1 MATANARQPSPTAA
15 AAAVMPAP
23 APLSSNSTASSPAL
37 SGTTA
42 PGHAHSDF
50 GAGAASA
57 PLANGHHHHHHHHHH
72 SHSSVHDPRL
82 PPNPPAAAM
91 AQNAAAGA
99 AAKKVKAKKAFDS
112 SEASKLVAARISQ
125 LEVDT
130 AAEKEQEAEIDREVR
145 KANRE
150 LHHQMNK
157 MSDLDKI
164 DLLTKRSSELFANM
178 KRLERDNI
186 KNKKRADQL
195 QKEKD
200 TSRTDLS
207 KQVGL
212 KEKLEKLCRE
222 LQKENNKLKN
232 EHRALNDTHDR
243 LKSSSDDR
251 FRKVLETLEGYQEE
265 KDNPRK
271 QVVYMKAE
279 ELFKARFKSLI
290 DQYELRELHFHSA
303 MRTKEIEV
311 QWNMARYEQQKKTA
325 EADAARA
332 RQLNSQVLTF
342 TKTETELRNQLNV
355 YVEKFKQVE
364 DTLNNSNDLF
374 LTFRKEMEDM
384 SRKTKRLE
392 KENEAY
398 KRKNEK
404 LNQNILK
411 LADERTRL
419 LKELGDLGKKTD
431 KLTSIINQMQQQGR
445 GTPQG
450 MQGMLDSYTVDSHR
464 HPEDVDRHDL
474 GDIED
479 EGSTYG
485 EEEEDF
491 DEGDPLSDDVGD
503 YDDDTE
509 EEILQPLQHSL
520 PQVPGTLP
528 VSFGAAHPPVTNGH
542 R

>member
-1 MATANARQPSPTAA
+1 MATTNHRGPSAT
-15 AAAVMPAP
+15 P
-23 APLSSNSTASSPAL
+23 APLASIPNTNGSS
-37 SGTTA
+37 
-42 PGHAHSDF
+42 AHSHVHDD
-50 GAGAASA
+50 SL
-57 PLANGHHHHHHHHHH
+57 PNGHH
-72 SHSSVHDPRL
+72 VPVQEPR
-82 PPNPPAAAM
+82 PAPTPTM
-91 AQNAAAGA
+91 ASNA
-99 AAKKVKAKKAFDS
+99 AAKKGKGKKTLDS
-112 SEASKLVAARISQ
+112 NEASKLVAARISQ

-150 LHHQMNK
+150 LNHQMNK
-157 MSDLDKI
+157 MNDMDKI
-164 DLLTKRSSELFANM
+164 ELLTKRSSELFANM
-178 KRLERDNI
+178 KRLERENL

-200 TSRTDLS
+200 SSRTDLS
-207 KQVGL
+207 KQISL

-243 LKSSSDDR
+243 LKISSDER
-251 FRKVLETLEGYQEE
+251 FRKLLETLEGYQEE

-325 EADAARA
+325 EAEANRA
-332 RQLNSQVLTF
+332 RQLNS
-342 TKTETELRNQLNV
+342 
-355 YVEKFKQVE
+355 QVE

-384 SRKTKRLE
+384 SKKTKKLE

-398 KRKNEK
+398 KRKEGA
-404 LNQNILK
+404 LNQNIFKMAEERNRNLK
-411 LADERTRL
+411 
-419 LKELGDLGKKTD
+419 DLEDIKKKND

-445 GTPQG
+445 GIPQG
-450 MQGMLDSYTVDSHR
+450 MQGTVESCYA
-464 HPEDVDRHDL
+464 EGAE
-474 GDIED
+474 GDEEGELEEGD
-479 EGSTYG
+479 EESEY
-485 EEEEDF
+485 EYD
-491 DEGDPLSDDVGD
+491 DEGDEEVSEEGEF
-503 YDDDTE
+503 DDDTE
-509 EEILQPLQHSL
+509 EEIM
-520 PQVPGTLP
+520 PQVPGA
-528 VSFGAAHPPVTNGH
+528 FGPERPPTMNGH

>member
-1 MATANARQPSPTAA
+1 MATTNHRVVSAT
-15 AAAVMPAP
+15 P
-23 APLSSNSTASSPAL
+23 APLASIPTTN
-37 SGTTA
+37 GTSA
-42 PGHAHSDF
+42 HVHAHAHNHSHSHAHAHAHDD
-50 GAGAASA
+50 SM
-57 PLANGHHHHHHHHHH
+57 ANGHHIP
-72 SHSSVHDPRL
+72 VQDPR
-82 PPNPPAAAM
+82 PAPTPTPAM
-91 AQNAAAGA
+91 ASNAV
-99 AAKKVKAKKAFDS
+99 KKGKGKKALDS
-112 SEASKLVAARISQ
+112 NEASKLVAARISQ

-150 LHHQMNK
+150 LNHQMNK
-157 MSDLDKI
+157 MDDMDKI

-178 KRLERDNI
+178 KRLERENL

-200 TSRTDLS
+200 SSRTDLS
-207 KQVGL
+207 KQISL

-243 LKSSSDDR
+243 LKTSSDER
-251 FRKVLETLEGYQEE
+251 FKKVLETLEGYQEE

-311 QWNMARYEQQKKTA
+311 QWNMARYEQQKKS
-325 EADAARA
+325 ADAESNRA

-342 TKTETELRNQLNV
+342 SKTETELRNQLNV

-384 SRKTKRLE
+384 SKKTKKLE

-398 KRKNEK
+398 KRKEGA
-404 LNQNILK
+404 LNQNIFK
-411 LADERTRL
+411 MAEERNRNI
-419 LKELGDLGKKTD
+419 KDLEDVKKKND

-445 GTPQG
+445 GIPQG
-450 MQGMLDSYTVDSHR
+450 MQGTVESCYA
-464 HPEDVDRHDL
+464 E
-474 GDIED
+474 GAEGD
-479 EGSTYG
+479 EGELEDG
-485 EEEEDF
+485 DEESDYEYEEDG
-491 DEGDPLSDDVGD
+491 DEEVSEEGEF
-503 YDDDTE
+503 DDDTE
-509 EEILQPLQHSL
+509 EEPM
-520 PQVPGTLP
+520 PVPGAYGP
-528 VSFGAAHPPVTNGH
+528 ERPPAMNGH

>member
-1 MATANARQPSPTAA
+1 MAATSHRVPSAT
-15 AAAVMPAP
+15 P
-23 APLSSNSTASSPAL
+23 APLASIPNGTAS
-37 SGTTA
+37 
-42 PGHAHSDF
+42 HSHDD
-50 GAGAASA
+50 AS
-57 PLANGHHHHHHHHHH
+57 LANGHH
-72 SHSSVHDPRL
+72 VPVQEPR
-82 PPNPPAAAM
+82 PAPTPTPAM
-91 AQNAAAGA
+91 ASNAAN
-99 AAKKVKAKKAFDS
+99 KKAKGKKALDS

-130 AAEKEQEAEIDREVR
+130 AAEREQEAEIDREVR

-150 LHHQMNK
+150 LNHQMNK
-157 MSDLDKI
+157 MNDMDKI
-164 DLLTKRSSELFANM
+164 DLLTKRSSELFANL
-178 KRLERDNI
+178 KRLERENI

-200 TSRTDLS
+200 SSRTDLS
-207 KQVGL
+207 KQIGL

-232 EHRALNDTHDR
+232 EHRALNDAHER
-243 LKSSSDDR
+243 LKSSSDER
-251 FRKVLETLEGYQEE
+251 FRKVLETLEDCQEK
-265 KDNPRK
+265 KDNPQK

-279 ELFKARFKSLI
+279 ELFRNRFKSLI

-311 QWNMARYEQQKKTA
+311 QWNMARYEQQKKAVEA
-325 EADAARA
+325 ESNHA
-332 RQLNSQVLTF
+332 RQLNNKVLTF

-384 SRKTKRLE
+384 SKKTKKLE

-398 KRKNEK
+398 RRRDTA

-411 LADERTRL
+411 MAEERNKHLQDIEDIR
-419 LKELGDLGKKTD
+419 KKND

-445 GTPQG
+445 GIPAG
-450 MQGMLDSYTVDSHR
+450 MQGTIY
-464 HPEDVDRHDL
+464 
-474 GDIED
+474 GDGGEAD
-479 EGSTYG
+479 EGELEG
-485 EEEEDF
+485 EEDSECE
-491 DEGDPLSDDVGD
+491 
-503 YDDDTE
+503 YDDEEPEEQASEVESDVETE
-509 EEILQPLQHSL
+509 EE
-520 PQVPGTLP
+520 VPNA
-528 VSFGAAHPPVTNGH
+528 SGASMNGH

>member
-1 MATANARQPSPTAA
+1 MAAN
-15 AAAVMPAP
+15 
-23 APLSSNSTASSPAL
+23 
-37 SGTTA
+37 
-42 PGHAHSDF
+42 
-50 GAGAASA
+50 
-57 PLANGHHHHHHHHHH
+57 
-72 SHSSVHDPRL
+72 
-82 PPNPPAAAM
+82 
-91 AQNAAAGA
+91 
-99 AAKKVKAKKAFDS
+99 KKGKGKKALDS

-130 AAEKEQEAEIDREVR
+130 AAEREQEAEIDREVR

-150 LHHQMNK
+150 LTHQMNK
-157 MSDLDKI
+157 MNDMDKI
-164 DLLTKRSSELFANM
+164 DLLTKRSSELFANL
-178 KRLERDNI
+178 KRLERENI

-195 QKEKD
+195 QKDKD
-200 TSRTDLS
+200 SSRTDLS

-232 EHRALNDTHDR
+232 EHRALNDSHDR
-243 LKSSSDDR
+243 LKTSSDER
-251 FRKVLETLEGYQEE
+251 FKKVLETLEGYQEE

-279 ELFKARFKSLI
+279 ELFKNRFKSMI

-311 QWNMARYEQQKKTA
+311 QWNMARYEQQKKAVEA
-325 EADAARA
+325 EGNRA
-332 RQLNSQVLTF
+332 RQLNNQVLTF

-384 SRKTKRLE
+384 SKKTKKLE

-398 KRKNEK
+398 RRRDTA

-411 LADERTRL
+411 MAEERNKH
-419 LKELGDLGKKTD
+419 LKDVDDVKKKNE

-445 GTPQG
+445 GIPAG
-450 MQGMLDSYTVDSHR
+450 MQSTMESCY
-464 HPEDVDRHDL
+464 PE
-474 GDIED
+474 GGEAD
-479 EGSTYG
+479 EG
-485 EEEEDF
+485 EL
-491 DEGDPLSDDVGD
+491 EGDEDSECEYDEDAEEQISEGEFD
-503 YDDDTE
+503 DDDTE
-509 EEILQPLQHSL
+509 EEVPSA
-520 PQVPGTLP
+520 PGTYGP
-528 VSFGAAHPPVTNGH
+528 ERPPAMNGH

>member
-1 MATANARQPSPTAA
+1 MATTNHRAPSAT
-15 AAAVMPAP
+15 P
-23 APLSSNSTASSPAL
+23 APLASVPNTN
-37 SGTTA
+37 GTS
-42 PGHAHSDF
+42 AHSHTHDN
-50 GAGAASA
+50 
-57 PLANGHHHHHHHHHH
+57 PLPNGHHHAHVQDH
-72 SHSSVHDPRL
+72 R
-82 PPNPPAAAM
+82 PAPTPTPSM
-91 AQNAAAGA
+91 ASNAN
-99 AAKKVKAKKAFDS
+99 AKKGKGKKTLDS
-112 SEASKLVAARISQ
+112 NEASKLVAARISQ

-150 LHHQMNK
+150 LSHQMNK
-157 MSDLDKI
+157 MNDMDKI
-164 DLLTKRSSELFANM
+164 ELLTKRSSELFANM
-178 KRLERDNI
+178 KRLERDNL

-200 TSRTDLS
+200 SSRTDLNR
-207 KQVGL
+207 QIGL

-243 LKSSSDDR
+243 LKSTSDDR
-251 FRKVLETLEGYQEE
+251 FKKVLETLEGYQEE

-279 ELFKARFKSLI
+279 ELYAMSEFPTSGDASLTTANYRFKARFKSLI
-290 DQYELRELHFHSA
+290 EQYELRELHFHSA

-325 EADAARA
+325 EAEATRA

-342 TKTETELRNQLNV
+342 SKTETELRNQLNV
-355 YVEKFKQVE
+355 YVEKFKQVFALLPSFATRIMALTNEEVE

-384 SRKTKRLE
+384 SKKTKKLE
-392 KENEAY
+392 KENEAF
-398 KRKNEK
+398 KRKEGA

-411 LADERTRL
+411 MAEERN
-419 LKELGDLGKKTD
+419 KHIKDIEDIKKKND

-445 GTPQG
+445 GIPQG
-450 MQGMLDSYTVDSHR
+450 MQGTVESCYA
-464 HPEDVDRHDL
+464 EGAE
-474 GDIED
+474 GDE
-479 EGSTYG
+479 EGELEEG
-485 EEEEDF
+485 EEESEYEYDD
-491 DEGDPLSDDVGD
+491 DEADEEVSEEGEF
-503 YDDDTE
+503 DDDTE
-509 EEILQPLQHSL
+509 EEL
-520 PQVPGTLP
+520 PQVPGAYGP
-528 VSFGAAHPPVTNGH
+528 ERPPAMNGH

>member
-1 MATANARQPSPTAA
+1 MATTNARQPSPAA
-15 AAAVMPAP
+15 ASAAAMPAP
-23 APLSSNSTASSPAL
+23 TPLSSNSTSSSPAL
-37 SGTTA
+37 SGSIA
-42 PGHAHSDF
+42 PGHAHSDL
-50 GAGAASA
+50 GAGAAGA

-99 AAKKVKAKKAFDS
+99 ASKKAKAKKAFDS

-150 LHHQMNK
+150 LNHQMNK

-243 LKSSSDDR
+243 LKTSSDDR

-279 ELFKARFKSLI
+279 ELFKSRFKSLI

-398 KRKNEK
+398 KRKMEK

-419 LKELGDLGKKTD
+419 LKELGDLRKKTE

-445 GTPQG
+445 GIPQG
-450 MQGMLDSYTVDSHR
+450 MQGMLDSCAVESHH
-464 HPEDVDRHDL
+464 HPEDVDHHDL
-474 GDIED
+474 GDVED

-485 EEEEDF
+485 EEEDF
-491 DEGDPLSDDVGD
+491 DEGDQLSDDVGD

-520 PQVPGTLP
+520 PQLPGT
-528 VSFGAAHPPVTNGH
+528 SSTTFGPERPPLTNGH

>member
-1 MATANARQPSPTAA
+1 MATTNHRAA
-15 AAAVMPAP
+15 SATP
-23 APLSSNSTASSPAL
+23 APL
-37 SGTTA
+37 
-42 PGHAHSDF
+42 
-50 GAGAASA
+50 ASA
-57 PLANGHHHHHHHHHH
+57 LNTNGTAHNHNHDDSLPNGHH
-72 SHSSVHDPRL
+72 VHVQEPR
-82 PPNPPAAAM
+82 PAPTPTPAM
-91 AQNAAAGA
+91 ASNSAS
-99 AAKKVKAKKAFDS
+99 KKGKGKKALDS
-112 SEASKLVAARISQ
+112 NEASKLVAARISQ

-150 LHHQMNK
+150 LNHQMNK
-157 MSDLDKI
+157 MNDMDKI
-164 DLLTKRSSELFANM
+164 ELLTKRSSELFANL
-178 KRLERDNI
+178 KRLERENL

-200 TSRTDLS
+200 SSRTDLS
-207 KQVGL
+207 KQISL

-243 LKSSSDDR
+243 LKASSDER
-251 FRKVLETLEGYQEE
+251 LKKVLETLEGYQEE

-279 ELFKARFKSLI
+279 ELFKGRFKSLI
-290 DQYELRELHFHSA
+290 DQYELRELHYHSS

-325 EADAARA
+325 EAEANRA

-342 TKTETELRNQLNV
+342 SKTETELRNQLNV

-384 SRKTKRLE
+384 SKKTKKLE

-398 KRKNEK
+398 KRKEGA
-404 LNQNILK
+404 LNQNIFKMAEERNRHLK
-411 LADERTRL
+411 
-419 LKELGDLGKKTD
+419 DLEDIRKKND

-445 GTPQG
+445 GIPQG
-450 MQGMLDSYTVDSHR
+450 MQGTVESCYA
-464 HPEDVDRHDL
+464 EGV
-474 GDIED
+474 GDE
-479 EGSTYG
+479 EG
-485 EEEEDF
+485 EL
-491 DEGDPLSDDVGD
+491 DEGDEESEYEYEDGDEEVSDEGEF
-503 YDDDTE
+503 DDDTE
-509 EEILQPLQHSL
+509 EEIPHA
-520 PQVPGTLP
+520 PGAYGP
-528 VSFGAAHPPVTNGH
+528 ERPPAMNGH

>member
-1 MATANARQPSPTAA
+1 MATTNHRATAT
-15 AAAVMPAP
+15 P
-23 APLSSNSTASSPAL
+23 APLASSPHTN
-37 SGTTA
+37 GTS
-42 PGHAHSDF
+42 PHAHAHAHDDCLPN
-50 GAGAASA
+50 GNHVPVQEPRPAPTPTPMAS
-57 PLANGHHHHHHHHHH
+57 
-72 SHSSVHDPRL
+72 
-82 PPNPPAAAM
+82 
-91 AQNAAAGA
+91 NAAG
-99 AAKKVKAKKAFDS
+99 KKGKGKKGLEPT
-112 SEASKLVAARISQ
+112 EASKLVAARISQ

-150 LHHQMNK
+150 LNHQMNK
-157 MSDLDKI
+157 MNDMDKI
-164 DLLTKRSSELFANM
+164 ELLTKRSSELFANM
-178 KRLERDNI
+178 KRLERENL

-200 TSRTDLS
+200 SSRTDLS
-207 KQVGL
+207 KQISL

-232 EHRALNDTHDR
+232 EHRTLNDTHDR
-243 LKSSSDDR
+243 LKTSSDER
-251 FRKVLETLEGYQEE
+251 LKKVLETLEGIQEE

-311 QWNMARYEQQKKTA
+311 QWNMARFEQQKKTA
-325 EADAARA
+325 ETETTRA

-342 TKTETELRNQLNV
+342 SKTETELRNQLNV

-384 SRKTKRLE
+384 SKKTKKLE
-392 KENEAY
+392 KENEAF
-398 KRKNEK
+398 KRKEGA
-404 LNQNILK
+404 LNQNIFK
-411 LADERTRL
+411 MAEERNRHI
-419 LKELGDLGKKTD
+419 KDIEDIRKKND

-445 GTPQG
+445 GIPQG
-450 MQGMLDSYTVDSHR
+450 MQGTVENCYAEGTEADEEGEL
-464 HPEDVDRHDL
+464 ED
-474 GDIED
+474 
-479 EGSTYG
+479 G
-485 EEEEDF
+485 EEESEYEYD
-491 DEGDPLSDDVGD
+491 DEVEEGSEEGEF
-503 YDDDTE
+503 DDDTE
-509 EEILQPLQHSL
+509 EELM
-520 PQVPGTLP
+520 PQVPGAYGP
-528 VSFGAAHPPVTNGH
+528 ERPPAMTNGH

>member
-1 MATANARQPSPTAA
+1 MASTSHRAPSAT
-15 AAAVMPAP
+15 P
-23 APLSSNSTASSPAL
+23 APLASLSNGTASHAHDDPSLSNSHHVPVHEPRPAP
-37 SGTTA
+37 TPTPA
-42 PGHAHSDF
+42 M
-50 GAGAASA
+50 AAS
-57 PLANGHHHHHHHHHH
+57 
-72 SHSSVHDPRL
+72 
-82 PPNPPAAAM
+82 
-91 AQNAAAGA
+91 
-99 AAKKVKAKKAFDS
+99 KKGKGKKALDS

-130 AAEKEQEAEIDREVR
+130 AAEREQEAEIDREVR

-150 LHHQMNK
+150 LNHQMNK
-157 MSDLDKI
+157 MNDMDKI
-164 DLLTKRSSELFANM
+164 DLLTKRSSELFANL
-178 KRLERDNI
+178 KRLERENI

-200 TSRTDLS
+200 SSRTDLS

-232 EHRALNDTHDR
+232 EHRALNDSHDR
-243 LKSSSDDR
+243 LKTSSDER
-251 FRKVLETLEGYQEE
+251 FKKVLETLEGYQEE

-279 ELFKARFKSLI
+279 ELFKNRFKSMI

-311 QWNMARYEQQKKTA
+311 QWNMARYEQQKKAVEA
-325 EADAARA
+325 EGNRA
-332 RQLNSQVLTF
+332 RQLNNQVLTF

-355 YVEKFKQVE
+355 YVEKFKQ

-384 SRKTKRLE
+384 SKKTKKLE

-398 KRKNEK
+398 RRRDTA
-404 LNQNILK
+404 LNSNILK
-411 LADERTRL
+411 MAEERNKH
-419 LKELGDLGKKTD
+419 LKDVEDVKKKND

-445 GTPQG
+445 GIPAG
-450 MQGMLDSYTVDSHR
+450 MQGTMETCYT
-464 HPEDVDRHDL
+464 EG
-474 GDIED
+474 GDAD
-479 EGSTYG
+479 EGELEG
-485 EEEEDF
+485 EEDSECEYDDDAEEQISEGEF
-491 DEGDPLSDDVGD
+491 D
-503 YDDDTE
+503 DDDTE
-509 EEILQPLQHSL
+509 EEVPS
-520 PQVPGTLP
+520 VPGAYGP
-528 VSFGAAHPPVTNGH
+528 ERPPAMNGH

>member
-1 MATANARQPSPTAA
+1 MASTGHRATSAT
-15 AAAVMPAP
+15 P
-23 APLSSNSTASSPAL
+23 APLASLSNGTSSHTHDDTPLLNNHHVAGQDLRPA
-37 SGTTA
+37 
-42 PGHAHSDF
+42 
-50 GAGAASA
+50 
-57 PLANGHHHHHHHHHH
+57 
-72 SHSSVHDPRL
+72 
-82 PPNPPAAAM
+82 PPPTPAM
-91 AQNAAAGA
+91 APN
-99 AAKKVKAKKAFDS
+99 KKGKGKKALDS

-150 LHHQMNK
+150 LNHQMNK
-157 MSDLDKI
+157 MNDMDKI
-164 DLLTKRSSELFANM
+164 DHLTKRSSELFANL
-178 KRLERDNI
+178 KRLERENI

-200 TSRTDLS
+200 SSRTDLS
-207 KQVGL
+207 KQIGL

-232 EHRALNDTHDR
+232 EHRALNDSYDR
-243 LKSSSDDR
+243 LKTSSDER
-251 FRKVLETLEGYQEE
+251 YKKVFDTLESSQEE

-279 ELFKARFKSLI
+279 ELFKNRFKSMI

-311 QWNMARYEQQKKTA
+311 QWNMARYEQQKKAVEA
-325 EADAARA
+325 ENNRA
-332 RQLNSQVLTF
+332 RQLNNQVLTF

-384 SRKTKRLE
+384 SKKTKKLE
-392 KENEAY
+392 KENESFR
-398 KRKNEK
+398 RKDTA

-411 LADERTRL
+411 MAEERNKH
-419 LKELGDLGKKTD
+419 LKDLEDIKKKND

-445 GTPQG
+445 GIPAG
-450 MQGMLDSYTVDSHR
+450 MQGTMESCY
-464 HPEDVDRHDL
+464 PE
-474 GDIED
+474 GGEAD
-479 EGSTYG
+479 EGELEG
-485 EEEEDF
+485 EDDSECEYDEDAEEQISEGEF
-491 DEGDPLSDDVGD
+491 D
-503 YDDDTE
+503 DDDTE
-509 EEILQPLQHSL
+509 EEVPS
-520 PQVPGTLP
+520 VPGAYGP
-528 VSFGAAHPPVTNGH
+528 ERPPAMNGH

>member
-1 MATANARQPSPTAA
+1 MATTGHRAPPA
-15 AAAVMPAP
+15 MPAP
-23 APLSSNSTASSPAL
+23 LTSLPNGSTSHVHDDLSLP
-37 SGTTA
+37 
-42 PGHAHSDF
+42 
-50 GAGAASA
+50 
-57 PLANGHHHHHHHHHH
+57 NGHHVP
-72 SHSSVHDPRL
+72 SQEPR
-82 PPNPPAAAM
+82 PAPTPTPAM
-91 AQNAAAGA
+91 ASNAAN
-99 AAKKVKAKKAFDS
+99 KKAKGKKALDS

-150 LHHQMNK
+150 LNHQMNK
-157 MSDLDKI
+157 MNDMDKI
-164 DLLTKRSSELFANM
+164 DLLTKRSTELFANL
-178 KRLERDNI
+178 KRLERENI

-200 TSRTDLS
+200 SSRTDLS
-207 KQVGL
+207 KQIGL

-232 EHRALNDTHDR
+232 EHRALNDSHDR
-243 LKSSSDDR
+243 LKTSSDER
-251 FRKVLETLEGYQEE
+251 LKKVLETLEGYQEE

-279 ELFKARFKSLI
+279 ELFKNRFKSLI

-311 QWNMARYEQQKKTA
+311 QWNMARYEQEKKAA
-325 EADAARA
+325 EVEAKRA
-332 RQLNSQVLTF
+332 HQLNNQVRTF

-384 SRKTKRLE
+384 SKKTKKLE

-398 KRKNEK
+398 RRRDTA

-411 LADERTRL
+411 MAEDRNKH
-419 LKELGDLGKKTD
+419 LKDLEDVKKKND

-445 GTPQG
+445 GIPAG
-450 MQGMLDSYTVDSHR
+450 MQGTADNCYA
-464 HPEDVDRHDL
+464 
-474 GDIED
+474 
-479 EGSTYG
+479 EGGEAEEGELEGG
-485 EEEEDF
+485 EESECEYDEEVEEQIS
-491 DEGDPLSDDVGD
+491 EGEF
-503 YDDDTE
+503 DDDTE
-509 EEILQPLQHSL
+509 EEVPS
-520 PQVPGTLP
+520 VPGAYGP
-528 VSFGAAHPPVTNGH
+528 ERPPAMNGH